1 MNRVNEWQADVT
13 HWQLATGAEVEILNM
28 VDDHSRLNIA
38 ADARATTRADDVV
51 ATFRKACG
59 RYGIPASMLT
69 DIQARWRLVGR
80 RIVRPAV

>member
-1 MNRVNEWQADVT
+1 
-13 HWQLATGAEVEILNM
+13 VEILNM

-59 RYGIPASMLT
+59 RSGIPASMLA
-69 DIQARWRLVGR
+69 DIQARWRLVGP